1 MFAAD
6 HVNEKGVK
14 FYNVLIDELLENNIT
29 PIVTMYHWDLPQVCI
44 LGMTVHQSLS
54 ASCHSKPVQD
64 CFSYVEHKRIYF

>member
-29 PIVTMYHWDLPQVCI
+29 PMVTMYHWDLPQVCI
-44 LGMTVHQSLS
+44 LQQNMLS
-54 ASCHSKPVQD
+54 TSRHPQKKILKKIRSSAEEIKQ
-64 CFSYVEHKRIYF
+64 YTL